1 MAIQDFPVLTLI
13 TILPLVGAVMVALL
27 PKGEDGVVKTFAFT
41 WSTLVFLTSLVIFAG
56 FNPAVPGMQ
65 LVDNLAWIDEFGIRF
80 MLGVDGISL
89 WLVILT
95 TFLTPVAVLGAFNAV
110 PKYMKGFMF
119 SILLLETAMIGTLLS
134 TDIFLFYVFWELMLI
149 PMYFLIGI
157 WGGQKRL
164 YAAVKF
170 FIFTMV
176 GSLLMLLALIY
187 VYYQHFVQFGFWTT
201 SVQAL
206 LQVQFGL
213 AEQLILFVFFALA
226 FAIKVPMWP
235 LHTWLP
241 DAHTEAPTAGSVILA
256 GVLLKMGTYGFL
268 RFAIPLFPVAAS
280 KALPVIAA
288 LAVVGIIYGALVAF
302 VQKDVK
308 RLVAYSSVSHLG
320 FVMLGIAGMTFTGV
334 QGGLYQMLNHGIS
347 TGALF
352 LVVGMIYERR
362 HTRQISD
369 FGGLAKVIPLFA
381 TMFMITML
389 SSIGVPGLN
398 GFVGEFLILTGT
410 FVSESL
416 PYAKLWVV
424 LGTSGVLLG
433 AIYMLHMYQRV
444 MFGPVTKD
452 ENKNLKDLSVR
463 EVAVLLPLIILM
475 FVMGLF
481 PNLFLKYTESS
492 IADLLKTYNAKVE
505 RYEQREASLSAPRLG
520 GVLAIGD
527 AASRANSD
535 GQPQQAVVLR

>member
-65 LVDNLAWIDEFGIRF
+65 LVDNLSWIDEFGIRF
-80 MLGVDGISL
+80 SLGIDGISL

-95 TFLTPVAVLGAFNAV
+95 TFLTPVVVLGAFKAV

-119 SILLLETAMIGTLLS
+119 SILLLETAMIGTLLA

-187 VYYQHFVQFGFWTT
+187 VYYQHFVQFGIWSTDLH
-201 SVQAL
+201 AL

-213 AEQLILFVFFALA
+213 TEQILLFIAFALA

-268 RFAIPLFPVAAS
+268 RFAIPLFPVAAA
-280 KALPVIAA
+280 KAMPVIAA

-320 FVMLGIAGMTFTGV
+320 FVMLGIAGMTFTSV

-362 HTRQISD
+362 HTRMISD

-410 FVSESL
+410 FTSQSL
-416 PYAKLWVV
+416 PYAQVWVV
-424 LGTSGVLLG
+424 LGTTGVLLG
-433 AIYMLHMYQRV
+433 AVYMLHMYQRV

-452 ENKNLKDLSVR
+452 ENKALKDLSVR
-463 EVAVLLPLIILM
+463 EVAVLLPLILLM

-492 IADLLKTYNAKVE
+492 IHDLLKTYNAKVE
-505 RYEQREASLSAPRLG
+505 RYEQREASLSEPRLG
-520 GVLAIGD
+520 GVLAV
-527 AASRANSD
+527 
-535 GQPQQAVVLR
+535 GQSATDDTENQAVVLR